1 MLPKIQIIMVCLI
14 VAGTAGCSLFSG
26 KTDEVVLAATEVGTP
41 QGERI
46 TKEIGPAGGTLSSQ
60 DGRLTVTVP
69 PNAVTENVA
78 FSVQSISNKAED
90 GVGLAYRLE
99 PRGKTFKTPLQLS
112 IRYNEEDV
120 AGTYPQALRLAY
132 QDEKGAWHEQGSTA
146 MDTVNNQITVSTTH
160 LSDWSMNYGTAYR
173 VIPGKAVVYVGQSV
187 EIRTWKCEYIMFAYW
202 FQKKKPCSGILGEF
216 TLKGSGT
223 LTPSTVGPTRIVYTA
238 PAKKPTPNVVTVGF
252 RINYG
257 DFWHAEDMRYL
268 ETKITILDHA
278 YRATGHHGALEL
290 SGVICSLDQPFSIHG
305 TIMGYPMN
313 YIFNFTPS
321 SSSAGTVDIAGSGYL
336 VTAKGSGTYT
346 IEGRD
351 SDKPRIAMTATTT
364 GHIPVGSA
372 TGKGTGD
379 FVELVPLDTNEC
391 SEPPP
396 PPPPPPPRPNPDM
409 RGRKYK
415 SL

>member
-1 MLPKIQIIMVCLI
+1 
-14 VAGTAGCSLFSG
+14 
-26 KTDEVVLAATEVGTP
+26 
-41 QGERI
+41 
-46 TKEIGPAGGTLSSQ
+46 
-60 DGRLTVTVP
+60 
-69 PNAVTENVA
+69 
-78 FSVQSISNKAED
+78 
-90 GVGLAYRLE
+90 
-99 PRGKTFKTPLQLS
+99 
-112 IRYNEEDV
+112 
-120 AGTYPQALRLAY
+120 
-132 QDEKGAWHEQGSTA
+132 
-146 MDTVNNQITVSTTH
+146 
-160 LSDWSMNYGTAYR
+160 
-173 VIPGKAVVYVGQSV
+173 
-187 EIRTWKCEYIMFAYW
+187 
-202 FQKKKPCSGILGEF
+202 
-216 TLKGSGT
+216 
-223 LTPSTVGPTRIVYTA
+223 
-238 PAKKPTPNVVTVGF
+238 
-252 RINYG
+252 
-257 DFWHAEDMRYL
+257 
-268 ETKITILDHA
+268 
-278 YRATGHHGALEL
+278 
-290 SGVICSLDQPFSIHG
+290 
-305 TIMGYPMN
+305 MN